1 MNLKLNIA
9 KLLFISVAVSA
20 TFSCKDDELTTP
32 VTSTDY
38 DNNFF
43 IIKSNEK
50 SRVTHED
57 IFHSTFDDGDRV
69 GVFVL
74 DNNNNPVGDMQNVEH
89 VVFSS
94 TSLTRPELG
103 TYQSLKA
110 VEGAEIDRT
119 APAYMLYYPYDA
131 DMTLERA
138 KSLAHTVMSD
148 QSSHNNYEASDILW
162 DIVER
167 NGRSYV
173 DVIMD
178 HAMANVIVMLS
189 KKDYPSGADVTVL
202 DIPLSA
208 KNINYLSDGC
218 DNLKYDIT
226 PQPVSDIKMWSFD
239 ENDTYFYYRAAI
251 PACQTISG
259 GTKFLKV
266 ESSAGVKEYRIKND
280 AAGLHLLPGRNYIF
294 TAGTVQTPVI
304 PEGEDDSWVLDVLDP
319 ITGEIVGLLCREY
332 LYYAPVNSNYHDAN
346 VYNGTTPNS
355 GYQFLNSQSLPGLGS
370 ASTNGFFTDSPWR
383 KNLALGKELPG
394 LSDDEPTF
402 LPEENAP
409 TPQSTYSQSYN
420 LDDEIKA
427 IDDYFVLNSQAW
439 VFYKLKK
446 NGKPDLSKG
455 KIMRVTYDFEPAGAG
470 LGNFTPRIFISNRYT
485 VIGASSDGKGVIWPA
500 PHQNRISHT
509 GLFIAKHG
517 RDYIPYGSAG
527 VSSEQYRPD
536 AVIDMYIHGA
546 EIWWDFEYNR
556 ISYVTPPSEMKG
568 RTIPTFEAEANCH
581 ISIPR
586 KADGSIDFDNVD
598 VSYTPILNGG
608 IYDSESNAVGILEQ
622 HFIVDTRLDDQG
634 QPRTIK
640 YPIVKIGSNQ
650 FWMAR
655 SLRCFALNNGT
666 SLQCY
671 NDVNPDPDGKPLFKI
686 EINANGKPEMTAPG
700 FLFPGGEDYTDI
712 DGSKVNFAPANY
724 MNAQQV
730 LDLKIGLLYNWEAVH
745 SGFLTPRSSEFGETY
760 KIPKLDDLKRLYVYL
775 GPNFTSKIFTDQ
787 TRIYNGDEPINDVK
801 TALEHGRTLNMGS
814 YCANITGLNLKAYGY
829 YAPWNS
835 KYAGMELGMYLRSE
849 NDKLVRFFNLTL
861 DYVFSDKGTLDQYA
875 FPLSE
880 DEDYRYR
887 AFAQVRCFMEF
898 DDQQTEI
905 SYQPGVIHPMGS
917 NTSTF
922 NKQLKKSKEISRQNI
937 YLKLSE

>member
-1 MNLKLNIA
+1 MNLKLNIV
-9 KLLFISVAVSA
+9 KLLFISVSVLA

-32 VTSTDY
+32 VSSTDY

-43 IIKSNEK
+43 IIRYDEK
-50 SRVTHED
+50 SRLTHED
-57 IFHSTFDDGDRV
+57 MFHSKFDDGDRV
-69 GVFVL
+69 GVFVID
-74 DNNNNPVGDMQNVEH
+74 DNCNPVGNLQNVEYA
-89 VVFSS
+89 VFST

-110 VEGAEIDRT
+110 VDGMEVKRD
-119 APAYMLYYPYDA
+119 APAYLLYYPYEA
-131 DMTLERA
+131 QMTLERA
-138 KSLAHTVMSD
+138 KSLTHTVMAD
-148 QSSHNNYEASDILW
+148 QTSPQNYTTSDILW
-162 DIVER
+162 EIIER
-167 NGRSYV
+167 NNRSYV
-173 DVIMD
+173 DVVMD

-202 DIPLSA
+202 NLPISA
-208 KNINYLSDGC
+208 KNIDYTSDGC
-218 DNLKYDIT
+218 DNLKYDILA
-226 PQPVSDIKMWSFD
+226 QPTSDIKMWSFG
-239 ENDTYFYYRAAI
+239 ENDTYFYFRAAI
-251 PACQTISG
+251 PACHTILG

-266 ESSAGVKEYRIKND
+266 ENSAGIKEYRIKND
-280 AAGLHLLPGRNYIF
+280 AEGLELLPGRNYIF

-304 PEGEDDSWVLDVLDP
+304 PEGTDDSWVLDVLDP

-346 VYNGTTPNS
+346 AYNGTTPNS
-355 GYQFLNSQSLPGLGS
+355 GYQFLNSQFLSGLGG
-370 ASTNGFFTDSPWR
+370 ASVQGFFTDSPWR

-394 LSDDEPTF
+394 LSDDDPTF
-402 LPEENAP
+402 LPNENDP
-409 TPQSTYSQSYN
+409 TPQSTYSKSYD
-420 LDDEIKA
+420 LDEEIKD

-455 KIMRVTYDFEPAGAG
+455 KIMRVTYDFEPAGSG

-485 VIGASSDGKGVIWPA
+485 VIGAASGSGVIWPA
-500 PHQNRISHT
+500 PHQNRITPT

-517 RDYIPYGSAG
+517 RDYIPNGSVG

-556 ISYVTPPSEMKG
+556 ISYVTPPSQMRG
-568 RTIPTFEAEANCH
+568 HQIPTFEAEANCH

-586 KADGSIDFDNVD
+586 KSDGTIDFDNVD
-598 VSYTPILNGG
+598 VSYDPILNGG
-608 IYDSESNAVGILEQ
+608 IYDAKSNAVGVLEQ
-622 HFIVDTRLDDQG
+622 HFIIDTRLDIRG

-655 SLRCFALNNGT
+655 SLRCFALNNNT
-666 SLQCY
+666 SLLCY
-671 NDVNPDPDGKPLFKI
+671 NDVNPDPDGEPLFKI
-686 EINANGKPEMTAPG
+686 DIDSNGKPEITSPG
-700 FLFPGGEDYTDI
+700 FLFPGGKDYTDI
-712 DGSKVNFAPANY
+712 DGTKVNFAPSNY
-724 MNAQQV
+724 MNEQQV

-745 SGFLTPRSSEFGETY
+745 SGHLTPKSSEFGETY
-760 KIPKLDDLKRLYVYL
+760 KIPKFDDINRLYVYL

-787 TRIYNGDEPINDVK
+787 TRIYNGDVPVNDVK
-801 TALEHGRTLNMGS
+801 TALEHGRTLEMAS

-829 YAPWNS
+829 YAPWRS
-835 KYAGMELGMYLRSE
+835 KYAGMELGMFLSSE
-849 NDKLVRFFNLTL
+849 GTKLVRFFNLTL
-861 DYVFSDKGTLDQYA
+861 DYVFSDKGTLNDYT
-875 FPLSE
+875 PVLSQ
-880 DEDYRYR
+880 DENYRYR

-905 SYQPGVIHPMGS
+905 HYQPGVIHPMGS
-917 NTSTF
+917 NTSKF
-922 NKQLKKSKEISRQNI
+922 NRQLQRSKERNQQNI